1 MKKYKNINDSF
12 DYKGITFINPHDE
25 LSSILDLDTEKYQFY
40 LHFKTEY
47 RSCSYQCMKSEDN
60 KTTEKISKFNFDEH
74 VRMGDLDIEGGGFYR
89 DRFDETNEVHD
100 GRVNE
105 ISLTQINSLD
115 FIKRLFNKIKECQSE
130 LGENVS
136 FTEFYN
142 WIELDEDDYNRM
154 ELDERFNDFIEK
166 LNGDKED
173 FSEILC
179 ERRIDEDENFI
190 DWFSYD
196 MFDEEN
202 LEIGYIEKNLI
213 N

>member
-12 DYKGITFINPHDE
+12 DYKGMTFINPHDE
-25 LSSILDLDTEKYQFY
+25 LSPILDLDTEKYQFY

-47 RSCSYQCMKSEDN
+47 RGCSYQCVKSEDN
-60 KTTEKISKFNFDEH
+60 KTTEKISEFNEDEH

-89 DRFDETNEVHD
+89 DDFDETNEVHD
-100 GRVNE
+100 GRVNV
-105 ISLTQINSLD
+105 ISLTQINSID
-115 FIKRLFNKIKECQSE
+115 FIKRMFNKIKECQSE
-130 LGENVS
+130 LGENIS

-142 WIELDEDDYNRM
+142 WIELDEDDYIRM

-166 LNGDKED
+166 LNGNNENFNLIYD
-173 FSEILC
+173 EI
-179 ERRIDEDENFI
+179 EIDEEENFI

-202 LEIGYIEKNLI
+202 LEIGYMKKSN
-213 N
+213 